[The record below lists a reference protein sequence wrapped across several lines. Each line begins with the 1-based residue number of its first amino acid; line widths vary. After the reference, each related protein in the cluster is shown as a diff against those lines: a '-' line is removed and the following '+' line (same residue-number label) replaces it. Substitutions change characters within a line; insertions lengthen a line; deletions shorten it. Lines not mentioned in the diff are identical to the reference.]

1 MNLIGAD
8 EIIGDLRRLNLAAV
22 TAPAVLGALSGVQR
36 LRGILDSAEIS
47 LAHRLNDL
55 THNAPADL
63 AAATQRSRHS
73 GDRVYVR
80 AATLA
85 AVPSLTEPLQ
95 AGRIQGAHVDTVA
108 KILRTVDEQHAAQ
121 FSALLPD
128 LVADAAS
135 SNATPDDLARALNR
149 AARALEND
157 DGMTRFTRQRRDTA
171 LHTWTD
177 KRTGMFRLSGRFDPL
192 SGVVL
197 HGHIQ
202 AMVAALFAER
212 VPSTCPTDPG
222 AKQDHLRAL
231 ALLALIMQQQQ
242 SVGLTVVPDNAAASP
257 DSSDSSFGEIGRNC
271 DADADSSHAG
281 AGKGDLDEWSTFF
294 RGGPSRLGRPEI
306 VVVVDARQQ
315 TLDANRGSPV
325 VDWGLPVELPPQA
338 LEDLFQRADAHPVIV
353 HNGVVLHASGEIDLG
368 RTTRLASR
376 AQRRALRALYPTCA
390 VPGCCVAYEFT
401 KPHHVHYWE
410 HGGPTD
416 FANLLPVCSKHHHA
430 IHEGGWKL
438 TLQPNRH
445 LTIALPD
452 GTILTTGPPTRFRAA

>member
-1 MNLIGAD
+1 MEFTGAYD
-8 EIIGDLRRLNLAAV
+8 IMGELHRVHFASADKSTILTALACVQQLRGIPDAFEIEAARRLN
-22 TAPAVLGALSGVQR
+22 
-36 LRGILDSAEIS
+36 DF
-47 LAHRLNDL
+47 
-55 THNAPADL
+55 THNAPAEL
-63 AAATQRSRHS
+63 AAATQRSRHA
-73 GDRVYVR
+73 GDRVYAR

-95 AGRIQGAHVDTVA
+95 SGRLQAAHVDTVA
-108 KILRTVDEQHAAQ
+108 KVLRTIDEKHANA
-121 FSALLPD
+121 FAAALPALID
-128 LVADAAS
+128 QAAT
-135 SNATPDDLARALNR
+135 SNATPDDLARTLNR

-157 DGMTRFTRQRRDTA
+157 DGMTRFTQQRRDTA

-202 AMVAALFAER
+202 AMVATLFAER
-212 VPSTCPTDPG
+212 VPSTCPTDAS

-231 ALLALIMQQQQ
+231 ALLALVVQQQ

-257 DSSDSSFGEIGRNC
+257 DSSDWSFGESENN
-271 DADADSSHAG
+271 G
-281 AGKGDLDEWSTFF
+281 AGDAEGSDVGTGADLDEWSTFF

-325 VDWGLPVELPPQA
+325 VDWGLPVELPPRA

-353 HNGVVLHASGEIDLG
+353 HNGVVLHAAGEMNLG

-410 HGGPTD
+410 HGGPTN

-430 IHEGGWKL
+430 IHEGGGKL
-438 TLQPNRH
+438 TLQPNRL